1 MIADKLPLDQL
12 FSLQLDFPP
21 LSAKQEERI
30 EMIRLALQEQI
41 GVQAT
46 NSHYANFEPP
56 PTTSIPQSSRAN
68 LEEGREEEEVTGMGG
83 TSRSREGVLSSNGST
98 GGVNEEEDGLFL

>member
-1 MIADKLPLDQL
+1 
-12 FSLQLDFPP
+12 
-21 LSAKQEERI
+21 
-30 EMIRLALQEQI
+30 MIRLALQEQI

-56 PTTSIPQSSRAN
+56 PTVATSRAN
-68 LEEGREEEEVTGMGG
+68 VGESREEEEVTGMGG
-83 TSRSREGVLSSNGST
+83 ISRSREGVLSSNGST